1 MEERIDWALERIDWL
16 GSDGSLPS
24 ISRRKQ
30 RRSPPPAPILSQKT
44 TPSAIAA
51 HRSPPRRR
59 ASALP
64 LSGRR
69 PNIRSPPS
77 PICSIPSRFPTL
89 TSAAPQVTVAHGAL
103 ASQVVVAPPPPG
115 PHRPSPTAP
124 PHHPRISVRIASLST
139 RPSHIPALC
148 GSVSPPSPHLPHIL
162 VLFTAAALQ
171 VAVNPPPF
179 SLHRR
184 VPFAAHIR
192 RWSEH
197 HRQNDVFNHP
207 PSTAVSSVPRLA
219 AFAMFVAKSNCVA
232 AVTIFTFTFTDL
244 SSQSRV
250 KSSAELEEEML
261 ANIPKFRARPFNK
274 KVRIRLP

>member
-69 PNIRSPPS
+69 PNIRSSSLRRHPVPIDRRPRRLHTIPASPSASPPS
-77 PICSIPSRFPTL
+77 ALGPRTSPR
-89 TSAAPQVTVAHGAL
+89 SAAPYRRPRRISL
-103 ASQVVVAPPPPG
+103 IFWFCSLPPPCKSLSIRR
-115 PHRPSPTAP
+115 HSVFIVESPSPRTSVVGASIIVRMMSSTILP
-124 PHHPRISVRIASLST
+124 PLPATSSRLRKSLS
-139 RPSHIPALC
+139 
-148 GSVSPPSPHLPHIL
+148 
-162 VLFTAAALQ
+162 
-171 VAVNPPPF
+171 
-179 SLHRR
+179 
-184 VPFAAHIR
+184 IR
-192 RWSEH
+192 RH
-197 HRQNDVFNHP
+197 
-207 PSTAVSSVPRLA
+207 SV
-219 AFAMFVAKSNCVA
+219 FVAKSNCVA

-244 SSQSRV
+244 SSQN
-250 KSSAELEEEML
+250 M
-261 ANIPKFRARPFNK
+261 
-274 KVRIRLP
+274 

>member
-1 MEERIDWALERIDWL
+1 MQRGGGRRCGAAAGRDAAAGGDAARR
-16 GSDGSLPS
+16 SDGSLPS

-207 PSTAVSSVPRLA
+207 PSTAVASVPRLA
-219 AFAMFVAKSNCVA
+219 AFASRCRSA
-232 AVTIFTFTFTDL
+232 AIQCSLPSPTASPL
-244 SSQSRV
+244 SP
-250 KSSAELEEEML
+250 SSPSPSLTSPLRRMQQL
-261 ANIPKFRARPFNK
+261 H
-274 KVRIRLP
+274 